1 LAFVKPWLPLSY
13 SDARRVGKEGAV
25 TVTKHARLAPADKHD
40 ARRDQLAESAL
51 RTLGELGYARASL
64 REIANRSEFSHGV
77 VHYYFADKLELV
89 VYSVRYYKA
98 RYVTR
103 YDSVVADAT
112 DAEGLLDAFAAKL
125 VETVQDEAAM
135 HCLWYDLRTQSMFE
149 ERLREA
155 VVLID
160 KTLEEMIWRV
170 VSRYAE
176 LAGRPPAMTPAA
188 AYGVLD
194 GLFQQALL
202 GHVAGDPTALET
214 LVDQVHALMPLT
226 LAAVPAPQ

>member
-1 LAFVKPWLPLSY
+1 VVATKQ
-13 SDARRVGKEGAV
+13 ARRP
-25 TVTKHARLAPADKHD
+25 PADKHD
-40 ARRDQLAESAL
+40 TRRDQLAESAL
-51 RTLGELGYARASL
+51 RTLGERGYARTSL
-64 REIANRSEFSHGV
+64 REIANNSEFSHGV

-98 RYVTR
+98 RCVTR
-103 YDSVVADAT
+103 YDGVVADSTTAP
-112 DAEGLLDAFAAKL
+112 ELLDAFAAKL

-149 ERLREA
+149 EELRDA
-155 VVLID
+155 VTLID
-160 KTLEEMIWRV
+160 QTLEDMIWRV

-176 LAGRPPAMTPAA
+176 LAGRSVAMPPAA

-202 GHVAGDPTALET
+202 GHVTGDETALPT
-214 LVDQVHALMPLT
+214 LVEQVHSLMPMM
-226 LAAVPAPQ
+226 LAPASGNPVDAVR